1 MILVLLADGFEEIEA
16 LTPVDM
22 LRREGFNVKTVGI
35 NGKIITGAHKI
46 PIICDVEPKEVE
58 LDEVSLVVFPGGMPG
73 ALNLDASPFTD
84 KIISAVAKNGGKI
97 AAICAAPLILGRRGL
112 LDGKRAT
119 CYPGFEGELR
129 GATVVDE
136 DVVTDGNITTARGMS
151 VALPFA
157 EELVSILTGKG
168 SMASEAEEEKE
179 VERISLEDLLAEFE
193 DYDETVSDEFELFE
207 SDEAED
213 DGEAEVFETK
223 SLEDIIKSVSI
234 TPACCENYEFPPE
247 KLLKKNAKDET
258 VEEAADEYAEKIIDA
273 FLQFDVKIN
282 IKGIKR
288 GPRLTSYE
296 IVPAKGVRPSRIQEL
311 FNDIALSLGCD
322 SMRMIMP
329 SVEKT
334 AITLELPR
342 KNPTNVCLGDLILE
356 DTFKNSESKTVFCLG
371 KDVGG
376 DTVYADVAKM
386 PHVIVAGAT
395 GMGKSVCIN
404 SIIASILYKATP
416 DEVRFILIDPKNVEF
431 VGYRNIPHLL
441 HPVIT
446 DAKEAAGALMWAVE
460 EMERRYELL
469 ERAEVRKLDSY
480 NEKVRENPELGNQI
494 PKIIIAIDELSDI
507 MSMAKRPAEDLI
519 MSIAQKARAAGIHLI
534 IGTQRPSIDVLTGV
548 IKANIPSRISCKV
561 SSCKDSKNVLEM
573 SGAEKLL
580 NNGDMLYIS
589 AGAPLPIRVQGAFI
603 SDGEIASI
611 QSFFASKQT
620 SAPEYDS
627 RVIEEIKA
635 ATEKCKSIK
644 DSCADF
650 DEEDEDDREILKDE
664 KFVKGVEIALKSGK
678 ISTSL
683 LQRHLMIGYSKA
695 AMFIDYMENL
705 GIVSESL
712 GQRPRELLITD
723 EEWKK
728 MLSED

>member
-84 KIISAVAKNGGKI
+84 KIISAVAKNGGRI

-168 SMASEAEEEKE
+168 SMTSEAEEEKE

-258 VEEAADEYAEKIIDA
+258 VEEAADKYAEKIIDA

-342 KNPTNVCLGDLILE
+342 KNPTNVCLGDLIFE

-376 DTVYADVAKM
+376 DTVYADIAKM

-480 NEKVRENPELGNQI
+480 NEKVRENPELGNPI